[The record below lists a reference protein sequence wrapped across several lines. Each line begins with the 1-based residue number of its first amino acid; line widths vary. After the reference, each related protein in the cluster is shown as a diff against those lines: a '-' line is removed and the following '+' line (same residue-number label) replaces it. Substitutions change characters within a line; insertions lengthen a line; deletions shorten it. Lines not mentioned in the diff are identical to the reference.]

1 MNPNPVLR
9 RLGLAD
15 NDRVVIIHTDDIG
28 MCQASLAAFADLVD
42 FGLISSGATM
52 VPCSW
57 FPSVGAYCRERLQV
71 DLGVHLTLTCEYDR
85 YRWGPISTRDPAA
98 GLLDDEGYFYRRS
111 EPAQEHG
118 DPAAVQVE
126 LRAQVERALRS
137 GIDVTHVDTHMGTV
151 MHPKFILAY
160 LQVAAQ
166 FHLPAMLPRWDE
178 ARLRAMGLDAEFAAM
193 AVRMVQEMEAQGL
206 PTFDHLAMMPL
217 DKPSQRVQVAR
228 QLFDQLPAGL
238 SYFILHPAKDTP
250 ELRAIAP
257 DWPARVADYEAFTSP
272 ELRDYVRNAGI
283 HVVGYR
289 ALRDLMRKESQA

>member
-15 NDRVVIIHTDDIG
+15 NDRAVIIHTDDIG
-28 MCQASLAAFADLVD
+28 MCQASLAAFADLWE
-42 FGLISSGATM
+42 FGLISCGATM
-52 VPCSW
+52 VPCPW
-57 FPSVGAYCRERLQV
+57 FPSVGAYCREHPLA
-71 DLGVHLTLTCEYDR
+71 DLGVHLTLTCEWDR
-85 YRWGPISTRDPAA
+85 YRWGPLSTRDPAS

-118 DPAAVQVE
+118 DPAAVQIE
-126 LRAQVERALRS
+126 LQTQVERALKA

-166 FHLPAMLPRWDE
+166 FRLPAMLPRWDE
-178 ARLRAMGLDAEFAAM
+178 AHLRAMGLDAEFAAM
-193 AVRMVQEMEAQGL
+193 AVRMVQELEAQGM

-217 DKPSQRVQVAR
+217 EDPADRVQVAR

-257 DWPARVADYEAFTSP
+257 DWAARAADYAAFTSA

-289 ALRDLMRKESQA
+289 TLRDLMRKESGA